1 MDAFDAY
8 RARPGEDTLVALL
21 RSQQDT
27 VYNLC
32 YQVLRHPQNAQD
44 SAQQVLIQLLD
55 VLPKISDGTHLRQ
68 WLHRAAFHVSL
79 DLKKVQKRRRERE
92 ERVATMD
99 ESRMPDEVAD
109 EVQLHVSKLDDELRT
124 LVVEHYFEQR
134 PLAELAAERHVS
146 PVAVWKKL
154 DRAKEKL
161 RDSLTRAGYASA
173 LPGLE
178 SFFASLKPVAA
189 PKGLL
194 TKSILT
200 KAATAALVGGA
211 AVTLKLI
218 ATLAILVLG
227 AAGALGFAVI
237 RQRDERRRELVEQEA
252 ARARVR
258 PVAAAPKA
266 AAPAP
271 ARAEAPAPQ
280 AAAAPEPEEIEI
292 FKTGKEFQAAFRK
305 AAEIK
310 DDAARWKA
318 YRRIGFLR
326 TPEQFRRLENDI
338 RARAGT
344 SEYERDFIGG
354 LMKEWM
360 ATDFKG
366 LLDFMMRFPSD
377 KPMTRREKLEQTLL
391 GAVQMN
397 REATLAY
404 AKALSEE
411 DGRSEIL
418 NKLAPPEVPKAD
430 AVLGMPPGAERTQ
443 ALQQLIR
450 DWVSRDPRAA
460 ARWIDQALVAA
471 EREQARSH
479 FVAAWGLS
487 DLRAAAAWVNE
498 TAAEKDRVGLLRE
511 IVGNTLH
518 RDPKGAFDLAVESF
532 TAKEPWCLEMENAF
546 RLWSEADPQAAGF
559 FLQSHPA
566 DNPQPTGREMRFE
579 WISRTAKLWALRDP
593 SAALE
598 WAEKLQGADR
608 TAALTALPGALVKS
622 IISNPKEALSVID
635 KLPVAQR
642 AEALSQLMEAWA
654 EVDPRA
660 AADFAR
666 SRPDAAALDEAIAR
680 QWAKRDFAASFAWAK
695 ALPAAGA
702 DRDTALGAI
711 AVQVAFQDSADRGLQ
726 VAREIHDAQS
736 RDPALEFIS
745 QQMSGKQLEQAIA
758 LTAEIVSPDRRRMAQ
773 DKILNSCSGQNPEV
787 CLALLNRIPDAGQG
801 EYIAFA
807 QSWASK
813 DPPAANAWADGLT
826 RPELRES
833 TLNYTFPAWARQDR
847 GAALAW
853 VTRAALSEKTRQK
866 LLKLLPRD

>member
-252 ARARVR
+252 
-258 PVAAAPKA
+258 
-266 AAPAP
+266 
-271 ARAEAPAPQ
+271 
-280 AAAAPEPEEIEI
+280 
-292 FKTGKEFQAAFRK
+292 
-305 AAEIK
+305 
-310 DDAARWKA
+310 
-318 YRRIGFLR
+318 
-326 TPEQFRRLENDI
+326 
-338 RARAGT
+338 ARAGT